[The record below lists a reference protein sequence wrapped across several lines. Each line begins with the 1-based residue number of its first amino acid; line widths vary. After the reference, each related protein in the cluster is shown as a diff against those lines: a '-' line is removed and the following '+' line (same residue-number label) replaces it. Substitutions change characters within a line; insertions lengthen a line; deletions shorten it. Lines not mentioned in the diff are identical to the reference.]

1 MADDAARPDPHAVT
15 DLAGL
20 AALYAAPSALAAAKT
35 LDRLDRWCRRF
46 LELSPFVAMA
56 SADAD
61 GKADV
66 GPRGDR
72 PGFVRVLDDRTIAI
86 PDRPGNNRIDT
97 LRNIVANP
105 EVATLFMI
113 PGVDETLRINGRARL
128 SRDPA
133 LLEAMAVDGKPAR
146 LAIVIEVRE
155 AFLHCAK
162 AFKRSRLWD
171 PAAQV
176 PKGTLPTIA
185 RMIADQKNLGDEM
198 VEAANKRAEIAYREG
213 LW

>member
-1 MADDAARPDPHAVT
+1 MADDAASRDPHAVR
-15 DLAGL
+15 DAAALAS
-20 AALYAAPSALAAAKT
+20 LYAAPSPLAAMKT
-35 LDRLDRWCRRF
+35 LDRLDKWCRRF

-56 SADAD
+56 SAGGD
-61 GKADV
+61 GAADV

-72 PGFVRVLDDRTIAI
+72 PGFVKVLDDRTIAI

-105 EVATLFMI
+105 EVATLFLI
-113 PGVDETLRINGRARL
+113 PGVEETLRINGRARL
-128 SRDPA
+128 TRDPA
-133 LLEAMAVDGKPAR
+133 LLAAMEVDGKPAK
-146 LAIVIEVRE
+146 LAIVVEIRE

-162 AFKRSRLWD
+162 AFKRSKLWD
-171 PAAQV
+171 PAAQA

-185 RMIADQKNLGDEM
+185 RMIGDQKKLDDEL
-198 VEAANKRAEIAYREG
+198 VATSEKRAEIAYRDG